1 MVNVVSTDLFYFSL
15 VGGLEVFPL
24 VVRTQ
29 ILANMPI
36 ASAEM

>member
-1 MVNVVSTDLFYFSL
+1 MVNVESTDLFCFSL

-24 VVRTQ
+24 VALTQ

-36 ASAEM
+36 ARAKM